1 MKIKK
6 TNTQKSTVR
15 NINRLLDAPQQR
27 LTPIAKQ
34 INNMSDDSF
43 ISNLL
48 PFLDA
53 NAIQPLIEITPSQ
66 KTRRLRILHAKRNKI
81 LDILECYHFVNPFEE
96 DESLKD
102 YVLEEFIDN
111 TNPDNI
117 ESITDSQLIR
127 YYYEHMFD
135 EAVGRGFKPDHIIY
149 HPDKD
154 FLRDKETYTMHEYKT
169 FLSILGNESSMHFR
183 RFCPQTEEEAQQDL
197 CYEMLEPETKDAYIQ
212 ALRKRIQIIMR
223 VS

>member
-1 MKIKK
+1 MNSKK
-6 TNTQKSTVR
+6 TNTQKSIVR
-15 NINRLLDAPQQR
+15 NVNRLLDTSQQ
-27 LTPIAKQ
+27 LSSIAKR

-53 NAIQPLIEITPSQ
+53 DAIQPLIEITPSQ

-81 LDILECYHFVNPFEE
+81 LDILECYHFVNPLEE

-102 YVLEEFIDN
+102 YVLDEFIDN

-117 ESITDSQLIR
+117 ESITDFQLVR

-135 EAVGRGFKPDHIIY
+135 EDVGGGFKPDYIVY

-154 FLRDKETYTMHEYKT
+154 PLREKETYTMHQYKE
-169 FLSILGNESSMHFR
+169 FLSILRNDKSKLFR
-183 RFCPQTEEEAQQDL
+183 RFCPQTEEEAQQEL
-197 CYEMLEPETKDAYIQ
+197 CYEMLQPEIKDAYIQ
-212 ALRKRIQIIMR
+212 SFRKLIQIIMR
-223 VS
+223 IS

>member
-1 MKIKK
+1 MNSKK
-6 TNTQKSTVR
+6 TNTQKSIVR
-15 NINRLLDAPQQR
+15 NVNRLLDTSQQ
-27 LTPIAKQ
+27 LSSIAKR

-53 NAIQPLIEITPSQ
+53 DAIQPLIEITPSQ

-81 LDILECYHFVNPFEE
+81 LDILECYHFVNPLEE

-102 YVLEEFIDN
+102 YVLDEFIDN

-117 ESITDSQLIR
+117 ESITDFQLVR

-135 EAVGRGFKPDHIIY
+135 EDVGGGFKPDYIVY

-154 FLRDKETYTMHEYKT
+154 PL
-169 FLSILGNESSMHFR
+169 
-183 RFCPQTEEEAQQDL
+183 
-197 CYEMLEPETKDAYIQ
+197 
-212 ALRKRIQIIMR
+212 QIGR
-223 VS
+223 AHV